1 MAMWEA
7 LVLSYYCHYV
17 VLMPVEVAEEVVIVA
32 VGGIMFSA
40 ALFIFAKLHAH

>member
-1 MAMWEA
+1 MAMWGA

-17 VLMPVEVAEEVVIVA
+17 LLLPVEVAEEVA

>member
-1 MAMWEA
+1 MAMWGA

-17 VLMPVEVAEEVVIVA
+17 LLVEVAEEEVIVA
-32 VGGIMFSA
+32 VGGIMFST